1 MSDDYFDE
9 YINEEPERDDFDE
22 SEEQTSPEDVDSRSV
37 VLVKQDMIALLGLKT
52 STGGGLIIRVD
63 PRQKNPAAQTY
74 DDPEAATKWFNR
86 SLRTSR
92 RNGWVVI
99 YDGSPAFG

>member
-9 YINEEPERDDFDE
+9 FINEEPEQDNFDE
-22 SEEQTSPEDVDSRSV
+22 SEEQTTPEDVDSRSV

-52 STGGGLIIRVD
+52 STEGGLIIRVD

>member
-9 YINEEPERDDFDE
+9 FINEEPEPDDFDE
-22 SEEQTSPEDVDSRSV
+22 SEEQTTPEDVDSRSV

-52 STGGGLIIRVD
+52 STEGGLIIRVD